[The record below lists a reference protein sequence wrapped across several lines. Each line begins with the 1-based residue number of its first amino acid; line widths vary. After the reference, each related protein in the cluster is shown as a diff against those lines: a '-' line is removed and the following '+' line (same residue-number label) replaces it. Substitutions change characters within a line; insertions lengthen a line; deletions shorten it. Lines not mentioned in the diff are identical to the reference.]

1 MKTAYVRARKL
12 SLDEILP
19 HIPKYV
25 KLINRSLKLW
35 CPDIDKHITIHL
47 GSARIK
53 LMGRTQ
59 ECAAC
64 KIKGDHFWIESNTR
78 GWHLNFYAINYHGD
92 PVMLTLDHIIPRSKG
107 GTKASNNIQLLCKK
121 CNGIKQDEKMSPL
134 EIAKIRAAKDPK
146 LREVLEE
153 TGVI

>member
-1 MKTAYVRARKL
+1 MKTAYVRARNL

-25 KLINRSLKLW
+25 KLVHRSLKLW
-35 CPDIDKHITIHL
+35 CPDVDKHITVNL

-64 KIKGDHFWIESNTR
+64 KIKGDHFWIEANTR
-78 GWHLNFYAINYHGD
+78 GWHLNLYAINYHGD

-121 CNGIKQDEKMSPL
+121 CNSIKQDEKMSPL
-134 EIAKIRAAKDPK
+134 EIAKIRAAKDPN
-146 LREVLEE
+146 LRKALEE
-153 TGVI
+153 AGVI